1 MIKESTKQEDLT
13 ILNVCAANNRVSSHM
28 KQNQIEVKKEK
39 GKSIINSWELQNP
52 LSAIDR
58 STRQKI
64 NQDIE
69 QLNNTIN

>member
-1 MIKESTKQEDLT
+1 MIKESTQQEDLT